1 MKLSRASSY
10 AVHGLAFLG
19 AQAPDQPVP
28 ARVMGRKEDLP
39 ERFISKLLSHLERA
53 HLVHSQKGPGG
64 GYWLARPPSRISLL
78 EIIDAID
85 GPIRGYAPIYGDKA
99 NQRLQGRL
107 QSICDQAAEQLRAR
121 LAKVRLSHLIG
132 KGRT

>member
-10 AVHGLAFLG
+10 AMHALAFLA
-19 AQAPDQPVP
+19 AQAPDKRVP
-28 ARVMGRKEDLP
+28 AGMMGRNEDLP
-39 ERFISKLLSHLERA
+39 ERFIAKLLTHLERA
-53 HLVHSQKGPGG
+53 QLVHSRKGPGG

-78 EIIDAID
+78 EIIEAID
-85 GPIRGYAPIYGDKA
+85 GPIRGYAPIHGDKA
-99 NQRLQGRL
+99 NQRLHGRL
-107 QSICDQAAEQLRAR
+107 KAICDQAAEQLRAQ